1 MSGLVDLTEEILQDS
16 NSKAET
22 DASGKDIKY
31 YIYSFDIDPALKKA
45 GEEKFAAAGMTLEE
59 GIVSYL
65 RYAVKHPDQ
74 LKQWVDE
81 EKDQTP
87 VIGNLMIYP
96 VHRGQTDEEA
106 RIDFLNGTTQK

>member
-65 RYAVKHPDQ
+65 PILSSVNSH
-74 LKQWVDE
+74 
-81 EKDQTP
+81 
-87 VIGNLMIYP
+87 IYRLFSCTSFVQATGYGEP
-96 VHRGQTDEEA
+96 P
-106 RIDFLNGTTQK
+106 RI